1 MDLISLHI
9 MSGLL
14 SAALMLVATVTA
26 FYCVFSFF
34 SYKPGGSLRFAF
46 TSLSYF
52 FSAGVLLLIGSSVLR
67 NITTGSGYLVIGI
80 DALIMSA
87 LAHLGYGILVVAL
100 CARTVIW
107 Q

>member
-1 MDLISLHI
+1 MDLVSLYV

-14 SAALMLVATVTA
+14 SAALMLIATVVA
-26 FYCVFSFF
+26 FYCIFSFF

-52 FSAGVLLLIGSSVLR
+52 FVAGVLLLFGSVVLR
-67 NITTGSGYLVIGI
+67 STTGYVYLSVGV

-87 LAHLGYGILVVAL
+87 LAHISYGVLVVAL
-100 CARTVIW
+100 YARTVIW

>member
-1 MDLISLHI
+1 MDLMSLHV

-14 SAALMLVATVTA
+14 SAALTLIATVVA
-26 FYCVFSFF
+26 FYCIFSFF

-52 FSAGVLLLIGSSVLR
+52 FSAGVLLFIGSSVLR
-67 NITTGSGYLVIGI
+67 NATGTVYLIVGV

-87 LAHLGYGILVVAL
+87 LAHFSYGVLVVVL
-100 CARTVIW
+100 YARTVIW

>member
-1 MDLISLHI
+1 

-14 SAALMLVATVTA
+14 SAALTLIATVVTY
-26 FYCVFSFF
+26 YCVFSFF

-52 FSAGVLLLIGSSVLR
+52 FSVGVLLFMGSIFLG
-67 NITTGSGYLVIGI
+67 NTTGTVYLVMGV

-87 LAHLGYGILVVAL
+87 LAHFGFGVLVLVL
-100 CARTVIW
+100 YARTVIW

>member
-1 MDLISLHI
+1 MDLISLYV

-14 SAALMLVATVTA
+14 SAALMLIATVLA

-52 FSAGVLLLIGSSVLR
+52 FSAGILLLIGSSVLR
-67 NITTGSGYLVIGI
+67 SMTEAVYLFVGV

-87 LAHLGYGILVVAL
+87 LAHIGYGILVVAL
-100 CARTVIW
+100 YARTVIW

>member
-14 SAALMLVATVTA
+14 SAALMLIATVVA

-46 TSLSYF
+46 SSLLYF
-52 FSAGVLLLIGSSVLR
+52 FSAGILLLIGSSVLR
-67 NITTGSGYLVIGI
+67 NIPTGSVYLVLGI

-87 LAHLGYGILVVAL
+87 LAHIGYGFLVVAL
-100 CARTVIW
+100 YARTVIW

>member
-1 MDLISLHI
+1 MDLISLHT

-14 SAALMLVATVTA
+14 SAAFMLAATVVA

-46 TSLSYF
+46 ASLSYF
-52 FSAGVLLLIGSSVLR
+52 FFTGTFLLIGSAVLR
-67 NITTGSGYLVIGI
+67 DTTGSVYLFSGI
-80 DALIMSA
+80 DALVMSA
-87 LAHLGYGILVVAL
+87 LAHLGYGILVVAMYV
-100 CARTVIW
+100 RTVIW

>member
-1 MDLISLHI
+1 MDLVSLYV

-14 SAALMLVATVTA
+14 SAALILIATVVA
-26 FYCVFSFF
+26 YYCVFSFF
-34 SYKPGGSLRFAF
+34 SYNPGGSLRFAF

-52 FSAGVLLLIGSSVLR
+52 FSAGILLLIGSVVLR
-67 NITTGSGYLVIGI
+67 STTGYVYLSVGV

-87 LAHLGYGILVVAL
+87 LAHIGYGVLVVAL
-100 CARTVIW
+100 YARTVIW